1 MTLLL
6 SAPEALPRL
15 STQDR
20 ITLDLA
26 RRGADSAMH
35 LGLVLLLDGPAPTRA
50 ELVAHLAARL
60 PAVPELSCR
69 IDGPPTRPRWVVDRS
84 FDPARHVHELA
95 LPGADAGDPDRV
107 LAAVLDLPLPED
119 RPRWG
124 VWLLRPAAA
133 DRGTVTDGG
142 ADADGTA
149 DAVGYALCYRAHHA
163 FQDGAAAMATAEEL
177 FGARWPVPPRRPADA
192 RAGARGTASAGAFA
206 GAFTG
211 SSAGSSARAGGSR
224 RSRSATVL
232 DLLPPLRRSAS
243 WSGLDRP
250 LTGRRSVSTAVVEL
264 SGLHA
269 VCRAT
274 GASLNQVCL
283 AAATATLRA
292 WHPGDRPADALPTG
306 TLHANLGVSV
316 RGPDDPHR
324 LLGNRAGVLRVGLP
338 CGERSPLVQLRELQ
352 QQVTPARIADL
363 GRRHLALF
371 QRMPYWYGRLGL
383 RHSLDPRYTPLSLA
397 DVRLRRPLA
406 FGDTPVR
413 LVFPL
418 PVSVPGQPLFIAWT
432 VGRRQLQVTFL
443 TDDVLTG
450 GAELPGLWHRALAAL
465 EAAATPPAAS

>member
-60 PAVPELSCR
+60 PAVPELGCR
-69 IDGPPTRPRWVVDRS
+69 IEGPPARPRWAVDHS
-84 FDPARHVHELA
+84 FDPARHVHELL

-107 LAAVLDLPLPED
+107 LAAVLDLPLPGD

-124 VWLLRPAAA
+124 VWLLRPAP
-133 DRGTVTDGG
+133 G
-142 ADADGTA
+142 ADGTA
-149 DAVGYALCYRAHHA
+149 GPTGYALCYRAHHA

-177 FGARWPVPPRRPADA
+177 FGARWPVPPRRPAEPG
-192 RAGARGTASAGAFA
+192 AGAPGAASAGAIP
-206 GAFTG
+206 GMR
-211 SSAGSSARAGGSR
+211 AGSGGSGR
-224 RSRSATVL
+224 HRAATVR
-232 DLLPPLRRSAS
+232 DLLPPLRRSAD

-250 LTGRRSVSTAVVEL
+250 LTGRRSASTAVVEL
-264 SGLHA
+264 AGLHA

-292 WHPGDRPADALPTG
+292 WHPGDRPAALPTG

-316 RGPDDPHR
+316 RGPEDPHR

-338 CGERSPLVQLRELQ
+338 CGEGSPLDQLRQLQ
-352 QQVTPARIADL
+352 QQVTPGRVADL
-363 GRRHLALF
+363 GRRHRALF

-443 TDDVLTG
+443 TDDALTG
-450 GAELPGLWHRALAAL
+450 GAELPGLWRRALTAL
-465 EAAATPPAAS
+465 EAAATPPSGP

>member
-6 SAPEALPRL
+6 SVPEALPRL

-84 FDPARHVHELA
+84 FDPARHVHELV
-95 LPGADAGDPDRV
+95 LPGADAGNPDRL

-124 VWLLRPAAA
+124 VWLLRSAA
-133 DRGTVTDGG
+133 DGG
-142 ADADGTA
+142 SADG
-149 DAVGYALCYRAHHA
+149 VGYALCYRAHHA

-177 FGARWPVPPRRPADA
+177 FGARWPVPPRRPAGPH
-192 RAGARGTASAGAFA
+192 AGAPGTASAGTAT
-206 GAFTG
+206 GASSG
-211 SSAGSSARAGGSR
+211 SSASSSAGSGGAGRFRAV
-224 RSRSATVL
+224 TVRE
-232 DLLPPLRRSAS
+232 LLPPLRRSAS

-250 LTGRRSVSTAVVEL
+250 LTGRRSVSTAVVDL
-264 SGLHA
+264 AGLHA

-283 AAATATLRA
+283 AAATGTLRS
-292 WHPGDRPADALPTG
+292 WRPGDRPADALPTG

-324 LLGNRAGVLRVGLP
+324 LLGNRAGVLRIGLP
-338 CGERSPLVQLRELQ
+338 CGESSPLAQLRQLQ
-352 QQVTPARIADL
+352 QQVTPARITDL

-443 TDDVLTG
+443 TDGALTG
-450 GAELPGLWHRALAAL
+450 GAELPGLWRRALTAL
-465 EAAATPPAAS
+465 EAAATPPTVP